1 VGSEDRRRQFL
12 HAAMKVFA
20 AKGFH
25 EASVTDIIEA
35 TGAAR
40 GTFYLYFPGKREI
53 FEALL
58 DEFLERLRERLA
70 PVRLPEQNRDD
81 RVVMDQIRRNAQQLV
96 SLLLQERDLVRL
108 LLREAGGLDSPAR
121 DRVATFHRLLGTW
134 VAESLEDGMAAGI
147 VHRGN
152 SALMAR
158 ALVGMVEG
166 PFRAWADQ
174 DLELDQD
181 TAVEELLG
189 ILRRGFL
196 SLEV

>member
-1 VGSEDRRRQFL
+1 MR
-12 HAAMKVFA
+12 VFA
-20 AKGFH
+20 TKGFH

-35 TGAAR
+35 TGVAR

-58 DEFLERLRERLA
+58 DEFLERLRDRLA
-70 PVRLPEQNRDD
+70 PVRLPEQGRDD
-81 RVVMDQIRRNAQQLV
+81 PAVMDQIRRNARQLV
-96 SLLLQERDLVRL
+96 SLLLEERDLVRL

-121 DRVATFHRLLGTW
+121 ERVATFHRLLGAW

-152 SALMAR
+152 AALMAR

-166 PFRAWADQ
+166 TFRAWADE
-174 DLELDQD
+174 DLELDLD
-181 TAVEELLG
+181 TAVEELLAL
-189 ILRRGFL
+189 LRRGFL
-196 SLEV
+196 SLQA